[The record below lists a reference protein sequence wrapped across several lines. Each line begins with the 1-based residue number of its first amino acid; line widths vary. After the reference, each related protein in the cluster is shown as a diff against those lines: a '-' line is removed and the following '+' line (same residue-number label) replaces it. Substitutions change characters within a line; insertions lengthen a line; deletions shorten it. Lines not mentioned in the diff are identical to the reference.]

1 MFHRSEAGLIL
12 AVAFLASSFAGASR
26 AEERL
31 GRGVVAL
38 RVPGA
43 VYVSWRLLRGDPP
56 GVAFDVY
63 RASDGGDPVRANAEP
78 IAETTDFLDAL
89 APEGGRLVYTVRP
102 REGSGPEG
110 SAAAEPRREGTP
122 YLSIPLEG
130 RETRFQKVAL
140 GDLDGDGE
148 VDFVLKTPDE
158 NIDPAA
164 NYWRRS
170 SDTYKLEA
178 YLRDGRLLWR
188 KDLGWAIERG
198 IWYSPYIAFDLDG
211 DGKAEVAAKV
221 GEGDPRDPDGRVT
234 SGPEW
239 LALWSGL
246 EGREI
251 ARAAWPDRKDFPEYN
266 RASRNQIAVAYLDG
280 KSPALLA
287 LRGTYDRMRADAYR
301 LRGGALERLWS
312 YDNEK
317 LGKAWWGQGAHFT
330 LAGDLDGDGRD
341 EVILG
346 SAVLDGRGRPL
357 WTTGKGHPDAAYL
370 TDVDPRRP
378 GLEIAYVMETAQKTG
393 GLCAAEAATGKILW
407 ELGEATR
414 HVHGKGLC
422 ADIDPTVPGMEVY
435 GADSRDHRPTGARWL
450 FSADGKLLARGEE
463 LAFGFDV
470 RTAYW
475 DADLEKEIVAGGIR
489 DHRGLTDLGRVEGRV
504 QLIADVLGDWR
515 EEIIASVPGEL
526 RIYSTAIPAADRRTT
541 WLEDRIYR
549 LATAMNAM
557 GYTQDP
563 TGSVCLEAVAPNLSL
578 AHVPDP
584 GGKPACRAVVSAPLA
599 GGVKGRVELEARGPL
614 AVSPASFEAD
624 VAPGGRAVF
633 WVRIEGDPGAEGEIR
648 AALAAEGRTLRA
660 RTPVRL
666 EARN

>member
-1 MFHRSEAGLIL
+1 MSQGWPIC
-12 AVAFLASSFAGASR
+12 VFAISACAALP

-38 RVPGA
+38 RVPGGA
-43 VYVSWRLLRGDPP
+43 HVSWRLLGSDPP
-56 GVAFDVY
+56 GASFDVY
-63 RASDGGDPVRANAEP
+63 RAADGEDPVRANPRP
-78 IAETTDFLDAL
+78 IAETTDFFDGDA
-89 APEGGRLVYTVRP
+89 PGEGRLVYTVRP

-110 SAAAEPRREGTP
+110 SAVAAPRREGTP
-122 YLSIPLEG
+122 YLSVPLES
-130 RETRFQKVAL
+130 RETRFQKVGL

-148 VDFVLKTPDE
+148 YDFVLKTPDE

-164 NYWRRS
+164 NYWHRS
-170 SDTYKLEA
+170 PDTYKLEA
-178 YLRDGRLLWR
+178 YLRDGKLLWR

-239 LALWSGL
+239 LVVWNGL
-246 EGREI
+246 DGREI

-280 KSPALLA
+280 KTPALLA

-301 LRGGALERLWS
+301 LRGSALERLWS

-317 LGKAWWGQGAHFT
+317 LARAWWGQGAHFT
-330 LAGDLDGDGRD
+330 LAADVDGDGRD

-346 SAVLDGRGRPL
+346 SAVLDDDGRPL

-378 GLEIAYVMETAQKTG
+378 GLEIAYVLETAQKTG
-393 GLCAAEAATGKILW
+393 GLSVADAATGKILW

-435 GADSRDHRPTGARWL
+435 GSDSRDHRPTGARWL
-450 FSADGKLLARGEE
+450 FSAEGKLLARGDE
-463 LAFGFDV
+463 LPFGFDV
-470 RTAYW
+470 RTAHW
-475 DADLEKEIVAGGIR
+475 DADLEKEIVSGAIR
-489 DHRGLTDLGRVEGRV
+489 DYRGLTDLDRVEGRV

-515 EEIIASVPGEL
+515 EELIASVPGEL
-526 RIYSTAIPAADRRTT
+526 RIYSTAIPAADRRVT
-541 WLEDRIYR
+541 WMEDRVYR
-549 LATAMNAM
+549 LATAMNSM

-563 TGSVCLEAVAPNLSL
+563 AGRVSLEAVAPNLSL

-584 GGKPACRAVVSAPLA
+584 GGKPACRAVVSAPLGA
-599 GGVKGRVELEARGPL
+599 AVQGRLEIEPRGAL
-614 AVSPASFEAD
+614 RVSPESFE
-624 VAPGGRAVF
+624 VSVEPGGRAVL
-633 WVRIEGDPGAEGEIR
+633 WIRIEGDPGAEGEIR

-666 EARN
+666 GARN